1 MSLFY
6 SHFQAKVLPG
16 KVNVLLN
23 LNFFG
28 LELAKMQNAGADFYE
43 FAGFALKTN

>member
-1 MSLFY
+1 MANYDY
-6 SHFQAKVLPG
+6 SG
-16 KVNVLLN
+16 KVVVISGASSGI
-23 LNFFG
+23 G